1 MSRCALYENEVGV
14 EFRTH
19 HRGVAAG
26 CNDAFC
32 NSTPEGGPQAGGS
45 LTHARA
51 HFADQHAGC

>member
-26 CNDAFC
+26 FNDAFC
-32 NSTPEGGPQAGGS
+32 NSTPKEGPRRA
-45 LTHARA
+45 AR
-51 HFADQHAGC
+51 